1 VKAKHAM
8 IPKEKLKVAVLMG
21 GDSAE
26 REISLSTGRQV
37 LDALNP
43 EKYDARPVD
52 ARGLGQNL
60 TALLEPRPD
69 VVFIAL
75 HGPHGEDGAVQGLLD
90 WLGLPYTGSGV
101 LASALAMDKA
111 LSKKLFRAEG
121 IPAPWSV
128 VVTSDEPEN
137 TNLASLAPPLVVK
150 PNRQGSS
157 LGMTIVHETRH
168 IREAIRLA
176 LEYDNQVLV
185 EEFIEG
191 TEITVSVLG
200 NSHPFA
206 LPVLEIIPKAE
217 FYDYASKYE
226 VGGSRHIIPARISQS
241 ASRKALDYARR
252 AHVLLGCRGMSR
264 TDFIVRGDEP
274 VVLEINTIPGMT
286 PTSLLPDAAR
296 AEGISFPEL
305 ISRLI
310 SSALEV

>member
-1 VKAKHAM
+1 M
-8 IPKEKLKVAVLMG
+8 IPKEKLKVAVLRG

-206 LPVLEIIPKAE
+206 LPV
-217 FYDYASKYE
+217 
-226 VGGSRHIIPARISQS
+226 
-241 ASRKALDYARR
+241 
-252 AHVLLGCRGMSR
+252 
-264 TDFIVRGDEP
+264 
-274 VVLEINTIPGMT
+274 
-286 PTSLLPDAAR
+286 
-296 AEGISFPEL
+296 
-305 ISRLI
+305 
-310 SSALEV
+310 

>member
-1 VKAKHAM
+1 M
-8 IPKEKLKVAVLMG
+8 
-21 GDSAE
+21 
-26 REISLSTGRQV
+26 
-37 LDALNP
+37 
-43 EKYDARPVD
+43 
-52 ARGLGQNL
+52 
-60 TALLEPRPD
+60 
-69 VVFIAL
+69 VFIAL